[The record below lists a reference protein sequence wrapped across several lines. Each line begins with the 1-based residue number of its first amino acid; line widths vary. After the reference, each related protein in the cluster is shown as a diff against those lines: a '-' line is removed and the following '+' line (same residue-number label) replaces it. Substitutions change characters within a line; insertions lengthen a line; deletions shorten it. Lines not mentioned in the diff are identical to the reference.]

1 MEKGQCEVT
10 DETIPDWARVEA
22 VKRLN
27 AEYNVRGVEGIHHK
41 TPRDDKNVNIVVL
54 ARLIA
59 KHEQPPED
67 PDLATAREAAAGI
80 RNRFDEQGL
89 ARNIRAGRCDDQPSV
104 QAALAAIKLHKE
116 RNP

>member
-1 MEKGQCEVT
+1 MIE
-10 DETIPDWARVEA
+10 ETIPDWARVEA

-59 KHEQPPED
+59 KHEQPPAD
-67 PDLATAREAAAGI
+67 SDLAMAREAHAAWREIFQHYGPASAI
-80 RNRFDEQGL
+80 D
-89 ARNIRAGRCDDQPSV
+89 I
-104 QAALAAIKLHKE
+104 ALAAIKLHKE